1 MSNLPTYRVGVIAVV
16 VHVTVLALAA
26 IIVGQLQNYPGVG
39 PEKFERLLCSA
50 CICGGGGG
58 GGVSPGTHP
67 WGGQSAQVPTHG
79 LLQTHRCGSMEG
91 GVVLGVRDTIQ
102 NVKRCIF

>member
-50 CICGGGGG
+50 CICGGGEGG
-58 GGVSPGTHP
+58 GGSV
-67 WGGQSAQVPTHG
+67 QVPTHG
-79 LLQTHRCGSMEG
+79 VASQPRYPPMGCYRHIDAAQWRAE
-91 GVVLGVRDTIQ
+91 
-102 NVKRCIF
+102 